1 MSNDGS
7 AYHAVERKLDE
18 IVIIIHSM
26 AKNTI
31 NNSKL
36 SFNFIDGVMNEANKT
51 HAEYRNKII
60 SYDEAY
66 KLLNDQLY
74 RLQNMEL
81 DIFMG
86 KYKFFAIIERTR
98 NSETVFT
105 LKNIGFIGG
114 GSQNIGDY
122 GICYASIAAAAG
134 PYGTPQL
141 LKNLE
146 ELRAESCY
154 LVYHE
159 DPRIIPLKSVCR
171 EIARIMVGNGPHG
184 DILYSTGELMT
195 ALSSGYLNTSK
206 PDPWKLFRYTYD
218 DFIIN
223 WANIDPLNIASE
235 LITHSPNAFTIYKLQ
250 NEIKK

>member
-1 MSNDGS
+1 MTNDGS
-7 AYHAVERKLDE
+7 SYHAVERKLDE

-26 AKNTI
+26 VKNTL

-36 SFNFIDGVMNEANKT
+36 SFNFIDSVMSEANKT

-60 SYDEAY
+60 SYDQAY

-86 KYKFFAIIERTR
+86 KYKFFAIIERVR
-98 NSETVFT
+98 NSATLFT

-114 GSQNIGDY
+114 GLQNIGDY
-122 GICYASIAAAAG
+122 GICYASIAAAVG
-134 PYGTPQL
+134 PYGTPKL
-141 LKNLE
+141 INNLD
-146 ELRAESCY
+146 ELRAEGCY

-159 DPRIIPLKSVCR
+159 DPRLISLKSVCR

-184 DILYSTGELMT
+184 DILYSTGDLVM
-195 ALSSGYLNTSK
+195 ALSSGYLNTTK
-206 PDPWKLFRYTYD
+206 PDPWKLCRYTYD

-223 WANIDPLNIASE
+223 WSKIDPLNIANE
-235 LITHSPNAFTIYKLQ
+235 LISNSPDAFAIYKL
-250 NEIKK
+250 ESEAKK